1 VKRPRPTIA
10 LMEASII
17 AHVDPLGEIRLQS
30 LEKILRE
37 HGSMRMTLYLH
48 GPGIHGRD
56 AVRAAAYT
64 ILLPRERAKGL
75 IEALREA
82 QLEGVEIDLEIEG
95 ELIEINRFKLRIE
108 G

>member
-1 VKRPRPTIA
+1 MTYEKVF
-10 LMEASII
+10 II

-30 LEKILRE
+30 LEKLIRM
-37 HGSMRMTLYLH
+37 HGRMRMTLYLH

-82 QLEGVEIDLEIEG
+82 DLEGLNVDLEIDG
-95 ELIEINRFKLRIE
+95 ELIEIHKFKLKIE